1 MRVRMAECMPLMK
14 NAFGVIL
21 SRGQDDEKIN
31 LYKNET
37 LPAFEKM
44 CADAGGKWLMGTDEI
59 TQLKT
64 TQAEHE
70 TEIAQ
75 KREELESSRRELN
88 IKGRQLKENDIRTQ
102 QIQDS
107 LDLFRYKVQDAQ
119 KENTEMKL
127 KMDVFQST
135 CDGLMSEKKHLT
147 LELKETKE
155 LQHIYEEKTKQLME
169 DLQNTTGEL
178 QMNKRE
184 MIGFNEVN
192 RERETKIQEL
202 KQELKLTK
210 LKADQFEL
218 KLGTL

>member
-1 MRVRMAECMPLMK
+1 M
-14 NAFGVIL
+14 
-21 SRGQDDEKIN
+21 
-31 LYKNET
+31 
-37 LPAFEKM
+37 
-44 CADAGGKWLMGTDEI
+44 
-59 TQLKT
+59 
-64 TQAEHE
+64 
-70 TEIAQ
+70 
-75 KREELESSRRELN
+75 N

-102 QIQDS
+102 QIQDA
-107 LDLFRYKVQDAQ
+107 LDICRYKVQDSQ

-135 CDGLMSEKKHLT
+135 CDGLQSEKKHLT

-155 LQHIYEEKTKQLME
+155 LLHIYEEKTKQLME

-202 KQELKLTK
+202 K
-210 LKADQFEL
+210 
-218 KLGTL
+218 

>member
-1 MRVRMAECMPLMK
+1 M
-14 NAFGVIL
+14 
-21 SRGQDDEKIN
+21 
-31 LYKNET
+31 
-37 LPAFEKM
+37 
-44 CADAGGKWLMGTDEI
+44 
-59 TQLKT
+59 
-64 TQAEHE
+64 
-70 TEIAQ
+70 
-75 KREELESSRRELN
+75 
-88 IKGRQLKENDIRTQ
+88 KENDIRTQ

-184 MIGFNEVN
+184 MIGFNEVD